1 MAEEP
6 LSMETLVRELR
17 KASREGP
24 LTLKPLWMLTTYESR
39 QAAVRNNP
47 EYMDTVRRACA
58 VAYAAVGMS
67 DYERLTLS
75 GELDDDYNMDSAV
88 EMFAL
93 GLIAG
98 LNAKASIKETE
109 Q

>member
-47 EYMDTVRRACA
+47 EYMDTVRRA
-58 VAYAAVGMS
+58 YADHHYTVPP
-67 DYERLTLS
+67 LS
-75 GELDDDYNMDSAV
+75 GDLDDSDRDMMLTV
-88 EMFAL
+88 EAFAL
-93 GLIAG
+93 GFIAG